1 MLSIDMNSTRKA
13 HGIEMLHYFLLNIYN
28 KTKSGIVIKS
38 EIFSN
43 GKLFS
48 FWQIITRNLFTEMTL
63 GLLK

>member
-1 MLSIDMNSTRKA
+1 MLSTDMNSTRKA
-13 HGIEMLHYFLLNIYN
+13 HDIEMLHYFLLNIY
-28 KTKSGIVIKS
+28 KTKFGIVIKS

-48 FWQIITRNLFTEMTL
+48 LWQIITITLFTEMTL